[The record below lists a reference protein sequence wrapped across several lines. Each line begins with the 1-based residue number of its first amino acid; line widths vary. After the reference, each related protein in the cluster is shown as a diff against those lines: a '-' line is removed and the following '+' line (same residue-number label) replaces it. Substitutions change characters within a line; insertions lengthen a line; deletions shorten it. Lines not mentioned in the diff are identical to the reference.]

1 MTASSTMVHWICQ
14 YISIYLWLPIS
25 DLFSSVLARIQT
37 LMIEKD
43 IAALTDPN
51 FVPDTNNSAYIIFML
66 IAIVGYF
73 TIPTVSTWVIQAAG
87 AGNYGKQVNNSAV
100 KTGKVAAAA
109 TGAGA
114 GHIAGKLR
122 GK

>member
-1 MTASSTMVHWICQ
+1 MTAFHSTMVHWICQ

-51 FVPDTNNSAYIIFML
+51 FVPDTNNSALHHLHAHRHRGVFHHPDGIDM
-66 IAIVGYF
+66 GD
-73 TIPTVSTWVIQAAG
+73 
-87 AGNYGKQVNNSAV
+87 
-100 KTGKVAAAA
+100 TGRRALA
-109 TGAGA
+109 TTAS
-114 GHIAGKLR
+114 R
-122 GK
+122 